1 MHPPFTI
8 VIVASLIENFVIFEE
23 HRDDLTAD
31 QAGLQLVSVISTL
44 DAFAEASPPLLRN
57 HYETT
62 LHNLKAENVV
72 PMKCESSIVSHM
84 RKI

>member
-31 QAGLQLVSVISTL
+31 QA
-44 DAFAEASPPLLRN
+44 EASPPLLRN
-57 HYETT
+57 HYDTT
-62 LHNLKAENVV
+62 VHNLKADNVV
-72 PMKCESSIVSHM
+72 PMKCES
-84 RKI
+84 